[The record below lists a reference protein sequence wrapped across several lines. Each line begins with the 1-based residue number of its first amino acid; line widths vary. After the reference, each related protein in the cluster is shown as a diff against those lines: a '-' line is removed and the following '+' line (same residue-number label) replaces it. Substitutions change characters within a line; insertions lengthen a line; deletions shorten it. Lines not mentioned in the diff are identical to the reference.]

1 MRACT
6 EADFLKDVSTHK
18 MTVLLDNGL
27 HRYIKFTKP
36 DKSYYMHFTL
46 TTWPGYLCISG
57 DMGCFVFSRLPDMF
71 EFFRTDRDIN
81 PQYWAE
87 KCVAENEHGN
97 GVMEYDQEVFRERVK
112 DWFDGHE
119 FENRATKRECWKQ
132 IKEQVLIADHEYE
145 AHDLARR
152 FRFFA
157 NSDDEFKRGAQP
169 DFEFSDFWEARL
181 RLKSYTYQYL
191 WCCYAIKWGI
201 QQYDAVHKM
210 DKGA

>member
-36 DKSYYMHFTL
+36 DKSYYLHFTL

-87 KCVAENEHGN
+87 KVQAQNCHGN
-97 GVMEYDQEVFRERVK
+97 GIEEYDEEVFHERVK
-112 DWFDGHE
+112 EVFEQHE
-119 FENRATKRECWKQ
+119 FASEEEKQECWKE
-132 IKEQVLIADHEYE
+132 ITYSVLRAENEYE
-145 AHDLARR
+145 AHDQARQ
-152 FRFFA
+152 FEC
-157 NSDDEFKRGAQP
+157 N
-169 DFEFSDFWEARL
+169 DFTFSDFWEHKL
-181 RLKSYTYQYL
+181 RSYTYHYL

-201 QQYDAVHKM
+201 KQYDAVQLM
-210 DKGA
+210 DEEKI